1 MANDPKTF
9 RFPKQFTLFGHKY
22 QVEFVSDLYHTD
34 HAYGYIDDDT
44 KLIRIQSSGTLKKEV
59 IDKKTGKSCIEF
71 EVSDTLVLETFFHE
85 MVHAILYSMDQNK
98 LSANEAFVGMFGKAL
113 LEIYL
118 TSEYEE
124 KNTKK
129 RTRKNG

>member
-1 MANDPKTF
+1 MVNDPRSFK
-9 RFPKQFTLFGHKY
+9 FPKQFTLFGHKY
-22 QVEFVSDLYHTD
+22 RVEFVSDLYHTD

-44 KLIRIQSSGTLKKEV
+44 KLIRIQAPVALKKEV
-59 IDKKTGKSCIEF
+59 SDKKTGKSYVEF
-71 EVSDTLVLETFFHE
+71 EVSDVLVLETFFHE
-85 MVHAILYSMDQNK
+85 MVHAILYSMDQDK

-124 KNTKK
+124 KITKK